1 MDSIISY
8 KPSHSNMK
16 YVALII
22 GIMMISLPLSG
33 CLQSSNN
40 SFFSEEPSR
49 IEGEFVTDSKGMPV
63 DFTLYESI
71 LEMPFDF
78 IFSNVGEDGPE
89 PSIGI
94 TSSGCIFYCNG
105 VANEVL

>member
-8 KPSHSNMK
+8 WLFGSNMK
-16 YVALII
+16 YVASII
-22 GIMMISLPLSG
+22 GIMMLSLPLSG

-40 SFFSEEPSR
+40 SFFAEEPSR

-71 LEMPFDF
+71 LEIPFDF
-78 IFSNVGEDGPE
+78 VFSNVGEDGPE

-94 TSSGCIFYCNG
+94 TSSGCI
-105 VANEVL
+105 